1 VRTRARAHVSAREAS
16 AGASRGPAERRI
28 LIRMLDRRFGA
39 ALALLVAACGGARS
53 ADGARGAR
61 GAHPAEPPELLFTV
75 AVRDPYATV
84 ARVAR
89 AAGVDPASA
98 WRHLPDSA
106 DDPALRALFDGVDP
120 HATWF
125 LATTGPADDKKA
137 AYTAAVRL
145 RDLGA
150 TRRAFFDGLG
160 GAVKPQAPFAGGP
173 SYRSAHGEVYGF
185 SDGFGVVGD
194 EPASL
199 EAIAPFAMAE
209 SEMAPVHDV
218 ALHVPLARHAEAI
231 HASLDEVAR
240 KLVADEPEVAAL
252 FAPMLEGIV
261 ETSRELDS
269 LDAFADLGEQDAV
282 LEATVHT
289 HGASAAWLARYP
301 GGSAS
306 SVLSL
311 PKGSIALLV
320 RYPDELAAMVSRA
333 VVNDAK
339 TGNRRDVVHALRA
352 FAATLG
358 HEVALVLPSDLSAGD
373 KEGLVRVELTDAPRA
388 AELLR
393 EVTATWSKHDPS
405 LTSKP
410 FQRFGAAGASCSFTN
425 KSGEAFT
432 VVWAVRAPYLFLDVP
447 RDGGSPALLNAALDP
462 NAKGTLRSDPEA
474 ARIFAAVPG
483 SGLVAAYY
491 GAFEGKSA
499 SGWIAASAKG
509 LSLRIATP
517 VASWAS
523 ILAPALRGGAG
534 EADGRAP

>member
-1 VRTRARAHVSAREAS
+1 MV
-16 AGASRGPAERRI
+16 
-28 LIRMLDRRFGA
+28 DRRFGA
-39 ALALLVAACGGARS
+39 ALALLVLSCGGARS
-53 ADGARGAR
+53 GDGARSGERAR
-61 GAHPAEPPELLFTV
+61 GAHPAEPPELLLTV

-98 WRHLPDSA
+98 WRHLPESA
-106 DDPALRALFDGVDP
+106 GDPAFRALLEGVDP

-125 LATTGPADDKKA
+125 LATTGPADEKKA
-137 AYTAAVRL
+137 AFAAAVRL
-145 RDLGA
+145 RDA
-150 TRRAFFDGLG
+150 AVTRRAFFDGLG
-160 GAVKPQAPFAGGP
+160 GGVKPQAPFAGGP
-173 SYRSAHGEVYGF
+173 TYRSASGQVFGF
-185 SDGFGVVGD
+185 AEGFGVVGD

-199 EAIAPFAMAE
+199 EAIAPFAMAA
-209 SEMAPVHDV
+209 SETPPGHDV
-218 ALHVPLARHAEAI
+218 ELHVPLARHAEAI
-231 HASLDEVAR
+231 HATLDEVAR
-240 KLVADEPEVAAL
+240 RLVAEEPEVAAL
-252 FAPMLEGIV
+252 FAPVLAGLV
-261 ETSRELDS
+261 ETSRELDAF
-269 LDAFADLGEQDAV
+269 DAFADLGEQDAV
-282 LEATVHT
+282 LEATVRT

-320 RYPDELAAMVSRA
+320 RYPDELAATVSRA
-333 VVNDAK
+333 VVQDPK
-339 TGNRRDVVHALRA
+339 TSSRRALVAAMRA

-358 HEVALVLPSDLSAGD
+358 HEIALVLPSDLSAGD
-373 KEGLVRVELTDAPRA
+373 KEGLVRVELADAPRA

-393 EVTATWSKHDPS
+393 DLTATWIKHDPS

-425 KSGEAFT
+425 KAGEPFT
-432 VVWAVRAPYLFLDVP
+432 VVWAVRAPYLFVDVP

-499 SGWIAASAKG
+499 SGWIAASSKG
-509 LSLRIATP
+509 LSIRIATP
-517 VASWAS
+517 VSSWAS
-523 ILAPALRGGAG
+523 ILTPALSGAQG
-534 EADGRAP
+534 AKEPPGAAGPSETRVP